1 MQLRKISFAMIHS
14 STILLPLWFATL
26 EKLKLDAR
34 KMPRDV
40 RTRWNSTH
48 DMLEFA
54 LSYRAAIDDVTGNKS
69 ANLRRYELSEDEW
82 VIGQQLCD
90 TLKVQVSL
98 IWIFR
103 N

>member
-1 MQLRKISFAMIHS
+1 
-14 STILLPLWFATL
+14 
-26 EKLKLDAR
+26 
-34 KMPRDV
+34 
-40 RTRWNSTH
+40 
-48 DMLEFA
+48 MLEFA